1 MELGCCSK
9 CRMRRGAPG
18 EVPTRPAIM
27 PKPRD
32 EGAGLYRPPS
42 RPLRRSSSR
51 STLTKLTDRPRN
63 PTIRSHL
70 MRQTGRESLGFSGG
84 CGCLP
89 GMVRGDLDGGVDELG
104 DGPRSGGVR
113 PGDHDLARAQVGDR
127 YEDQLRPAVLAGDGG
142 RYVGHRL
149 AECDHVE

>member
-9 CRMRRGAPG
+9 CRMMKGAPG

-70 MRQTGRESLGFSGG
+70 MRQAGRESHPVKTSPPPRHGPVSPRNARRDRQASGDQDAQAG
-84 CGCLP
+84 HAAFKLLELA
-89 GMVRGDLDGGVDELG
+89 DVD
-104 DGPRSGGVR
+104 
-113 PGDHDLARAQVGDR
+113 H
-127 YEDQLRPAVLAGDGG
+127 
-142 RYVGHRL
+142 
-149 AECDHVE
+149 